1 MVREQLIINGVDVP
15 LEGSLNPAL
24 TYSIQDIKRLDKR
37 KSTYSKTVTL
47 PGSKVLNDLFNFIFE
62 INIDGTFNPN
72 LKADAVY
79 LVDSQTI
86 LNGFIRLNAVHFL
99 DNSNIIYK
107 CTLLG
112 STANFFTDLGELELT
127 DIQDLNDFAHAWNEL
142 EQIASWDT
150 QIEFQ
155 GNPIPFTY
163 GRGYVYPLLDYGQST
178 DLETFKSTE
187 LYPAFYVKELW
198 DRIFADAGYTYTSN
212 FLSNFQEK
220 RFRRAIIPFNGDKF
234 GISPAQME
242 NRRFTADSPSFID
255 SMVDIGSQS
264 NPTGSSY
271 VDFTDVTDAGNIHN
285 AGVFTVPGSGSYSV
299 SASIDITATYQP
311 LQIAP
316 ETVKA
321 NIKTRVVLFI
331 INTTTGQT
339 LGSNMMFVAPDYT
352 YVFPVP
358 APGVPGTYT
367 TTLNPTPPD
376 ENYCT
381 TVTYNASTFY
391 NPVAR
396 TSPNPPNR
404 LMVNLSDIPLY
415 QGDEIKVFVT
425 ASTFALNTSYSGQSL
440 LASYYDASGGIY
452 NGEYDINLVNTGLFK
467 ASQINTDYAYNDTL
481 DMYSCLPRKIKQ
493 KDFVTSIIN
502 MFNLFIEAD
511 IDNPKNLK
519 IEPRDDFYNSITL
532 DWSKK
537 LDVSQDLIIKPMALL
552 DASRYIFSYKEDK
565 DYYNEKYLES
575 YGDIY
580 GQREIIIQNEFLS
593 NTNTNKIIFSPTPL
607 VGQTSND
614 RVLSTIIKLDQY
626 QQSQKT
632 ASNIRYLIY
641 DGLKATSSTW
651 VLQSTNLLEYPYAG
665 HWDDPFNPTL
675 DCGFGLPYEIYYDDT
690 YYPINATNA
699 NLYNDFHQVHI
710 AEITDKDSKIVQ
722 GKFYL
727 TPNDISTLSFRNQYF
742 FNNAYHRLIKVNNY
756 SPSEVTLTECHFLKL
771 KTKEKK
777 TTLTELVEGGT
788 KDPIGGGGGG
798 GNPKDEEFLPVKGLY
813 TNNPKDGNS
822 YNTRTTTVQGSNN
835 IVDRTANS
843 VSIVGD
849 SNVVSSETRNVV
861 IQNGDNNFISSNIEN
876 ISLINTSGVTV
887 TESDVT
893 YINGELR
900 GEGSVVT
907 IDSQTTA
914 DESVVTYL
922 CDTTIGDV
930 KVNLPESPTVGKI
943 WNFKKMTIDNQIQLI
958 PAPPQTIDGLSI
970 TYIDALNN
978 SYSIQFDGLNY
989 KII

>member
-1 MVREQLIINGVDVP
+1 MVN
-15 LEGSLNPAL
+15 
-24 TYSIQDIKRLDKR
+24 
-37 KSTYSKTVTL
+37 
-47 PGSKVLNDLFNFIFE
+47 
-62 INIDGTFNPN
+62 
-72 LKADAVY
+72 
-79 LVDSQTI
+79 
-86 LNGFIRLNAVHFL
+86 
-99 DNSNIIYK
+99 
-107 CTLLG
+107 
-112 STANFFTDLGELELT
+112 
-127 DIQDLNDFAHAWNEL
+127 
-142 EQIASWDT
+142 
-150 QIEFQ
+150 
-155 GNPIPFTY
+155 
-163 GRGYVYPLLDYGQST
+163 
-178 DLETFKSTE
+178 
-187 LYPAFYVKELW
+187 
-198 DRIFADAGYTYTSN
+198 
-212 FLSNFQEK
+212 
-220 RFRRAIIPFNGDKF
+220 
-234 GISPAQME
+234 
-242 NRRFTADSPSFID
+242 
-255 SMVDIGSQS
+255 IGSPS

-299 SASIDITATYQP
+299 STSIDVTTTYRP
-311 LQIAP
+311 LGTGTEI
-316 ETVKA
+316 VKA
-321 NIKTRVVLFI
+321 NVKTQVNLFI
-331 INTTTGQT
+331 INTTTSQT
-339 LGSNMMFVAPDYT
+339 IGSNSMWVAPDYT
-352 YVFPVP
+352 YNFPP
-358 APGVPGTYT
+358 SGTYT
-367 TTLNPTPPD
+367 TTLSPTPPD

-381 TVTYNASTFY
+381 AVTFNASTSY

-404 LMVNLSDIPLY
+404 LMVNLSDIPLA

-425 ASTFALNTSYSGQSL
+425 TQNFVLNTSYAGQSL
-440 LASYYDASGGIY
+440 SASYYDGSGGIY
-452 NGEYDINLVNTGLFK
+452 NGDYDINLVNTGLFK

-502 MFNLFIEAD
+502 MFNLFIEPD

-537 LDVSQDLIIKPMALL
+537 LDVSQELIIKPMALL

-626 QQSQKT
+626 QQAQKT

-665 HWDDPFNPTL
+665 HWDDPFNPSL
-675 DCGFGLPYEIYYDDT
+675 DCNFGLPYEIYYDDT
-690 YYPINATNA
+690 YYPINAINA

-710 AEITDKDSKIVQ
+710 DEITDKDSKIVQ

-742 FNNAYHRLIKVNNY
+742 FNNAYHRLLKVNNY
-756 SPSEVTLTECHFLKL
+756 SPSEVTLTDCHFLKL
-771 KTKEKK
+771 KTKQKK
-777 TTLTELVEGGT
+777 TTITEQIGGGI
-788 KDPIGGGGGG
+788 KEPIGGGGGG
-798 GNPKDEEFLPVKGLY
+798 GKPKDEEFLPVKGLY

-822 YNTRTTTVQGSNN
+822 YNTRKTTVQGSNN

-849 SNVVSSETRNVV
+849 SNVVSSETRNIV

-887 TESDVT
+887 TESNVT
-893 YINGELR
+893 YINGQKKGGDGILLVSSGTYSQDLSILGYEADCTS
-900 GEGSVVT
+900 GTVT
-907 IDSQTTA
+907 INLLDGLYEGYEQT
-914 DESVVTYL
+914 
-922 CDTTIGDV
+922 
-930 KVNLPESPTVGKI
+930 
-943 WNFKKMTIDNQIQLI
+943 FKKIAGDNDLVIDDKL
-958 PAPPQTIDGLSI
+958 LSGQVESDSSIRI
-970 TYIDALNN
+970 T
-978 SYSIQFDGLNY
+978 
-989 KII
+989 KINDSVTLYYNGVDYNIK